1 MFCSKL
7 KMIRESKRI
16 TKVELAEK
24 SKVSVNMIIK
34 YENGQRDIDKASL
47 DTLTK
52 LATALDVKLIELLE
66 NDTLINRFSECI

>member
-66 NDTLINRFSECI
+66 NDTLINRFSKCI

>member
-24 SKVSVNMIIK
+24 SKVSVNMIVK

-66 NDTLINRFSECI
+66 NDTLINRFSKCI

>member
-1 MFCSKL
+1 MFWSKL

>member
-52 LATALDVKLIELLE
+52 LATAFDVKLIELLE

>member
-34 YENGQRDIDKASL
+34 YENGQRDIDKANL

-66 NDTLINRFSECI
+66 NDNLINRFSECI

>member
-24 SKVSVNMIIK
+24 STVSVNMIVK

-66 NDTLINRFSECI
+66 NDTLINRFSEYI

>member
-7 KMIRESKRI
+7 KIIRESKRI

-24 SKVSVNMIIK
+24 SKVSVNMIVK

>member
-1 MFCSKL
+1 MDSKL
-7 KMIRESKRI
+7 KRMR
-16 TKVELAEK
+16 TKKGVTKKQLAEL
-24 SKVSVNMIIK
+24 SGVSVNMIVK

-66 NDTLINRFSECI
+66 NDTLINRFSKCI